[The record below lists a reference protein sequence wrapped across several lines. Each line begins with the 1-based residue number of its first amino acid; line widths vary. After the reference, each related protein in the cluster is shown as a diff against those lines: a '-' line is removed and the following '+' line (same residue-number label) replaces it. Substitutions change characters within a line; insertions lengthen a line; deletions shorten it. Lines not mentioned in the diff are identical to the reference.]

1 MANEEEEE
9 SRERSFKV
17 ADRRRFSATGEA
29 RPDVE
34 DRDETPQHAETG
46 TEAAAPSEAVQ
57 PDAGTEQPTQQADEQ
72 FPEITFST
80 FVISLSTQALAHLG
94 EIPDPVDRS
103 TRVDLA
109 AARQIID
116 ILGLLQD
123 KTKGNLDSTEFS
135 LLEGALYDLRMKY
148 VERAKD
154 H

>member
-57 PDAGTEQPTQQADEQ
+57 PDAGASVPDCRDDD
-72 FPEITFST
+72 S
-80 FVISLSTQALAHLG
+80 VRDLS
-94 EIPDPVDRS
+94 
-103 TRVDLA
+103 
-109 AARQIID
+109 
-116 ILGLLQD
+116 
-123 KTKGNLDSTEFS
+123 
-135 LLEGALYDLRMKY
+135 
-148 VERAKD
+148 
-154 H
+154 